1 MRSLPGL
8 ELSPG
13 RSLWLMPVFVFLFA
27 LLANPGF
34 SADNIVIESRP
45 GELGVTAKGVDLR
58 ELLPQIAEHG
68 AFKLWVSAALPEQP
82 VSVDIEMMPLDDAL
96 RKLLANNSFAMV
108 YGTDGAVTALYLLP
122 KGTSEPIN
130 AEIEDETTDL
140 NERMLQEALASPTL
154 PDDIKAAML
163 SQFYNNNAQQQQAVA
178 DVRPAAIEKLIEKL
192 QQVGAASPETMQSLQ
207 QTLARE
213 RSQQVE

>member
-1 MRSLPGL
+1 
-8 ELSPG
+8 
-13 RSLWLMPVFVFLFA
+13 MPVFVFLFA

>member
-1 MRSLPGL
+1 
-8 ELSPG
+8 
-13 RSLWLMPVFVFLFA
+13 
-27 LLANPGF
+27 
-34 SADNIVIESRP
+34 
-45 GELGVTAKGVDLR
+45 
-58 ELLPQIAEHG
+58 
-68 AFKLWVSAALPEQP
+68 
-82 VSVDIEMMPLDDAL
+82 
-96 RKLLANNSFAMV
+96 
-108 YGTDGAVTALYLLP
+108 
-122 KGTSEPIN
+122 
-130 AEIEDETTDL
+130 
-140 NERMLQEALASPTL
+140 MLQEALASPTL

>member
-1 MRSLPGL
+1 MRRLPGL
-8 ELSPG
+8 PFSPG
-13 RSLWLMPVFVFLFA
+13 RSLWLTPVFVFLFA

-34 SADNIVIESRP
+34 SVDNIVIESRP

-58 ELLPQIAEHG
+58 ELLPQIAERG
-68 AFKLWVSAALPEQP
+68 GFRLWVSSALPEQP

-96 RKLLANNSFAMV
+96 RKLLADNSFAMV

-122 KGTSEPIN
+122 KGTSEPIK

>member
-8 ELSPG
+8 QLSPG